1 MDIYVR
7 KTPYRGPVKA
17 LVLDWAG
24 TAVDYGCIGPVAV
37 FLEVF
42 KRRGVE
48 PTIEEARGPMGLMKK
63 DHIRAMCNT
72 PSLAERW
79 ASVHGKAPGE
89 DDVDAMYLETE
100 PLMVGCI
107 KNHAELIPGL
117 LDAVAAF
124 RDMGLKIGSSTGYTG
139 SMMDVLRPEAARQGY
154 VPDAAYCSTDVP
166 AGRPYPW
173 MCYRNAIDLGVYPME
188 AMVKVGDTV
197 SDVQEGLN
205 AGMWTVALS
214 KSGNELGMPLEE
226 VECLPTAV
234 LTARLS
240 LVEDRLVEA
249 GAHYVVEDITQV
261 PDVIEDINDRLAQG
275 EQPGC

>member
-7 KTPYRGPVKA
+7 KNAYRGPVKG

-48 PTIEEARGPMGLMKK
+48 PTIEEARLPMGLMKK
-63 DHIRAMCNT
+63 DHIRAMCAM
-72 PSLAERW
+72 PDLAERW
-79 ASVHGKAPGE
+79 AVLYGKAPDE
-89 DDVDAMYLETE
+89 SDVDAMYRDTE
-100 PLMVGCI
+100 PLMVECI
-107 KNHAELIPGL
+107 KDHAELIPGL
-117 LDAVAAF
+117 LEAVAQF

-139 SMMDVLRPEAARQGY
+139 PMMDVLRPEAARQGY
-154 VPDAAYCSTDVP
+154 APDAAYCSTDVP

-173 MCYRNAIDLGVYPME
+173 MCYRNAIDLNVYPME
-188 AMVKVGDTV
+188 AMVKIGDTV

-205 AGMWTVALS
+205 AGMWTIALT
-214 KSGNELGMPLEE
+214 KSGNELGLPLDE
-226 VECLPTAV
+226 VESLPTAV

-240 LVEDRLVEA
+240 AIEDRLMDA
-249 GAHYVVEDITQV
+249 GAHYVAEDITQV
-261 PDVIEDINDRLAQG
+261 PEVLADISDRLSQG
-275 EQPGC
+275 ETPLG

>member
-7 KTPYRGPVKA
+7 KPRYRGPVKA

-72 PSLAERW
+72 PSLAGRW
-79 ASVHGKAPGE
+79 AQVHGNPPGE

-107 KNHAELIPGL
+107 KDHSTLIPGL

-124 RDMGLKIGSSTGYTG
+124 RGMDLKLGSSTGYTG

-154 VPDAAYCSTDVP
+154 EPDAVYCSTDVP
-166 AGRPYPW
+166 AGRPCPW

-214 KSGNELGMPLEE
+214 KSGNELGLPLEE

-261 PDVIEDINDRLAQG
+261 PAVIEDINDRLSQG

>member
-79 ASVHGKAPGE
+79 AAVHGKTPGE

-107 KNHAELIPGL
+107 KNHSTLIPGL

-124 RDMGLKIGSSTGYTG
+124 RGMGLKIGSSTGYTG

-154 VPDAAYCSTDVP
+154 EPDAVYCSTDVP

-214 KSGNELGMPLEE
+214 KSGNELGLPLEE

-261 PDVIEDINDRLAQG
+261 PDVIEDINDRLSQG